1 MSRQIEQV
9 KQIAD
14 ESKIR
19 TSEAAYSPYPMS
31 FDDLSETSKSSQAVK
46 GKKNASGIKPFIPN
60 VNYFN
65 VFDHVY

>member
-1 MSRQIEQV
+1 
-9 KQIAD
+9 
-14 ESKIR
+14 
-19 TSEAAYSPYPMS
+19 MS